1 MCIVFALVFHIDI
14 LYHLFHLLFE
24 VITSV
29 LMILL
34 KDADAKLNML
44 FQAPAAIS
52 QALFV
57 TDLDTIHSRN
67 VWLAQISILIFMNQ

>member
-1 MCIVFALVFHIDI
+1 MVFYIDI
-14 LYHLFHLLFE
+14 LYHFFHLLFE

-34 KDADAKLNML
+34 KDADAKQNMQ

-57 TDLDTIHSRN
+57 TDLDTVLSRN
-67 VWLAQISILIFMNQ
+67 IWLAQMRILIFMNQ